1 MFTGEDR
8 AKIKKDLNEGDY
20 GDILL
25 ICMMRNGATIDEIQ
39 EMNSIIH
46 GTNDY
51 NLNQIIKATAKY
63 YNIDDA
69 LATH

>member
-8 AKIKKDLNEGDY
+8 AKIKKDLNEGAY

-39 EMNSIIH
+39 EMDSIIH

-51 NLNQIIKATAKY
+51 NLNQIIKATTKY
-63 YNIDDA
+63 YSIDDA